1 MAIIYSYP
9 NQVTPVATDLLLG
22 TNANGKDNETR
33 NFTIQS
39 IIDLVNP
46 SVPGGGTVTNIL
58 TTGDTFI
65 SLTGGPITTTGTI
78 TAGLTAGGAPSATTF
93 LRGDN
98 TWATVASDNTTY
110 VLRSTQSGVNANLLL
125 TGSDL
130 LQTIVSLQPG
140 PYITLTDDGFN
151 GVEISAANVPLGT
164 VTSVEPGKGLA
175 IETGVA
181 EVNPE
186 LQVEPNGPNNYIRV
200 FETPTAPTQTDYIP
214 FNQAATGNVKTTT
227 FSTIPISAVDL
238 IKTYIDAGDDGDV
251 RNNTDTFTT
260 TGVVQQVV
268 SLTSAEYTAL
278 ATKDPNTLYV
288 VIASNPSF
296 TVTQTLVNNITG
308 GTAGVDYVLSG
319 PANGATQTGIAG
331 TPYAFTVTASP
342 ASGKYFSSAFAATN
356 PSGTISADATVTN
369 TLTGTIAAVPAGTCT
384 ATPVI
389 TNNTGSTNVTVA
401 VTPNPSSGTC
411 PHTYTFTATATASSG
426 FAFTSGPLFN
436 GSASGTITG
445 TATGNQNVPIS
456 VTGTVVASAPAQC
469 TVNLIVDT
477 TGVTSNDGSAAQ
489 FTLHGATTGA
499 TISGNCGDQ
508 YAFVTYALANSGY
521 EWASGP
527 VISAA
532 SGNLANTT
540 ITRTV
545 TGVLQIA
552 TPSTCVTTL
561 AIQDNIIN
569 NSGVQPAV
577 AYTIAG
583 DLDGDTDSGTCPNPY
598 NFATTVT
605 PNTGY
610 QFTAAIGVVNAQGTS
625 NTSETVITTIT
636 GTVEAIATNITITPN
651 VITSGITGGS
661 NFTVTT
667 PAAVVGLPPQNYSF
681 TPTIALDQDYV
692 WTSGPAFNPA
702 LPATGNA
709 SANTTVDIT
718 VTGNINYSPCYAQ
731 QLYYRSVSVC
741 CSFAVCG
748 SPITVFADNNNLC
761 SATKIYA
768 TQSGCGTTTY
778 APTGYYATVGGNSQY
793 RLWNQGSGTFSGNC
807 QTCIP

>member
-46 SVPGGGTVTNIL
+46 SVPGGGTITNI
-58 TTGDTFI
+58 TTVGDTFV

-98 TWATVASDNTTY
+98 TWATVAADNTTY

-130 LQTIVSLQPG
+130 LQSIVSLQPG

-175 IETGVA
+175 IETGLA

-186 LQVEPNGPNNYIRV
+186 LQVENTGPNNYIRV
-200 FETPTAPTQTDYIP
+200 FEAPQIPTQVDYIP
-214 FNQAATGNVKTTT
+214 FNEVATGGVRTTT
-227 FSTIPISAVDL
+227 FSTIPVTAVDL
-238 IKTYIDAGDDGDV
+238 IKSYIDAGDDGDV

-278 ATKDPNTLYV
+278 ATKDANTLYV

-296 TVTQTLVNNITG
+296 TVTQSLVNNITG
-308 GTAGVDYVLSG
+308 GTAGVDYTLSG
-319 PANGATQTGIAG
+319 PANGATQAGVAG

-342 ASGKYFSSAFAATN
+342 SSGKYFSSAFAATN
-356 PSGTISADATVTN
+356 PSGAISADATVTN

-389 TNNTGSTNVTVA
+389 TNNTGSTNVTLS

-411 PHTYTFTATATASSG
+411 PHAYTFTASASATSG
-426 FAFTSGPLFN
+426 FAFTSGPFFN

-456 VTGTVVASAPAQC
+456 VTGTVAASSAPQC
-469 TVNLIVDT
+469 TVTLNVNT
-477 TGVTSNDGSAAQ
+477 TGITSADGSAAQ
-489 FTLHGATTGA
+489 FTLSGDTTGSVR
-499 TISGNCGDQ
+499 SGNCGSG
-508 YAFVTYALANSGY
+508 YAFSTGIAANSGF
-521 EWASGP
+521 EFSSGP
-527 VISAA
+527 TISNNT
-532 SGNLANTT
+532 GNLSNTT
-540 ITRTV
+540 VTTTI
-545 TGVLQIA
+545 TGVLQVA
-552 TPSTCVTTL
+552 AVSQCVATL

-569 NSGVQPAV
+569 NSGAQPNV
-577 AYTIAG
+577 AYTISGSQSG
-583 DLDGDTDSGTCPNPY
+583 DQNIGPCPKPY

-605 PNTGY
+605 AKSGY
-610 QFTAAIGVVNAQGTS
+610 QFTSGPNVVNAQGS
-625 NTSETVITTIT
+625 ISSSQTVTTTLT
-636 GTVEAIATNITITPN
+636 GTVEAIATNITITPSLN
-651 VITSGITGGS
+651 TSGITGTQ
-661 NFTVTT
+661 FTTTT
-667 PAAVVGLPPQNYSF
+667 PAAVTGLPPQNYNF
-681 TPTIALDQDYV
+681 TPTVVANAGFTF
-692 WTSGPAFNPA
+692 TSGPTFNPS
-702 LPATGNA
+702 LPATGSESTNK
-709 SANTTVDIT
+709 TIT
-718 VTGNINYSPCYAQ
+718 INVTGTVAANPPLGTQLVRCDNNTNTWYTPTTNISSGFIFYSGGQVC
-731 QLYYRSVSVC
+731 YRSLGNVY
-741 CSFAVCG
+741 
-748 SPITVFADNNNLC
+748 DL
-761 SATKIYA
+761 
-768 TQSGCGTTTY
+768 
-778 APTGYYATVGGNSQY
+778 TGLTNI
-793 RLWNQGSGTFSGNC
+793 GSGTVYSPGQPGNPCSGVGSC
-807 QTCIP
+807 

>member
-22 TNANGKDNETR
+22 TNLNGKDNETR

-58 TTGDTFI
+58 TTGDTFV

-110 VLRSTQSGVNANLLL
+110 VLRSTQSGINANLLL

-200 FETPTAPTQTDYIP
+200 FETPTVPTQTDYIP
-214 FNQAATGNVKTTT
+214 FNQAATGNVKSTT

-296 TVTQTLVNNITG
+296 TVTQTLVNNIAG

-319 PANGATQTGIAG
+319 PANGATQAGVAG

-411 PHTYTFTATATASSG
+411 PHAYTFTATATASSG

-445 TATGNQNVPIS
+445 TATGNQNIPIS
-456 VTGTVVASAPAQC
+456 VTGTVAATAAPQC
-469 TVNLIVDT
+469 TVTLNVDTSFVTGTEFTLSGDT
-477 TGVTSNDGSAAQ
+477 TGSTR
-489 FTLHGATTGA
+489 
-499 TISGNCGDQ
+499 SGNCGDG
-508 YAFVTYALANSGY
+508 YAFATQAIANSGY
-521 EWASGP
+521 EWATGP
-527 VISAA
+527 VISPAN
-532 SGNLANTT
+532 GNLANTT
-540 ITRTV
+540 VTSTV
-545 TGVLQIA
+545 TGVLQIV

-583 DLDGDTDSGTCPNPY
+583 NLAGATDSGNCPNAY

-610 QFTAAIGVVNAQGTS
+610 QFTAAIGIINAQGTS
-625 NTSETVITTIT
+625 TTSETVTTTIT

-651 VITSGITGGS
+651 VITSGITGSS

-692 WTSGPAFNPA
+692 WTSGPTFNPA

-718 VTGNINYSPCYAQ
+718 VTGNIDYSPCYAI
-731 QLYYRSVSVC
+731 QLFYGVTACPTGNFQNWFTDVSSS
-741 CSFAVCG
+741 SF
-748 SPITVFADNNNLC
+748 C
-761 SATKIYA
+761 SATKLWLN
-768 TQSGCGTTTY
+768 QSDCGTTNY
-778 APTGYYATVGGNSQY
+778 APAGIYKTASGQQKSWGGS
-793 RLWNQGSGTFSGNC
+793 SFTSNC
-807 QTCIP
+807 SNCP

>member
-9 NQVTPVATDLLLG
+9 NQTTPVATDLLLG
-22 TNANGKDNETR
+22 TDADGKNNTTK

-46 SVPGGGTVTNIL
+46 SVPGGGTVTSVL
-58 TTGDTFI
+58 TTGDTFV

-110 VLRSTQSGVNANLLL
+110 VLRSTQSGINANLLL

-175 IETGVA
+175 IETGIA

-214 FNQAATGNVKTTT
+214 FNQVTTGNVKSTT

-296 TVTQTLVNNITG
+296 TVTQTLVNNIAG

-319 PANGATQTGIAG
+319 PANGATQVGVAG

-411 PHTYTFTATATASSG
+411 PHAYTFTATATASSG

-445 TATGNQNVPIS
+445 TATGNQNIPIS
-456 VTGTVVASAPAQC
+456 VTGTVAATSAPQC
-469 TVNLIVDT
+469 TVTLNVDTSFVTGTEFTLSGDT
-477 TGVTSNDGSAAQ
+477 TGSTR
-489 FTLHGATTGA
+489 
-499 TISGNCGDQ
+499 SGNCGDGYLFATQ
-508 YAFVTYALANSGY
+508 AIANSGY
-521 EWASGP
+521 EWATGP
-527 VISAA
+527 VISPAN
-532 SGNLANTT
+532 GNLANTT
-540 ITRTV
+540 VTSTV
-545 TGVLQIA
+545 TGVLQAA
-552 TPSTCVTTL
+552 TPSTCITTL

-577 AYTIAG
+577 AYTIGG
-583 DLDGDTDSGTCPNPY
+583 DLAGATDSGNCPNAY
-598 NFATTVT
+598 NFVTTVT
-605 PNTGY
+605 PNSGY

-625 NTSETVITTIT
+625 STSETVTTTIT

-667 PAAVVGLPPQNYSF
+667 PAAVVGLPPQNYNF
-681 TPTIALDQDYV
+681 TPTITLDQDYD
-692 WTSGPAFNPA
+692 WTLGPTFNPV

-709 SANTTVDIT
+709 SVNTTVDIT
-718 VTGNINYSPCYAQ
+718 ITGNIQYNPCYTNV
-731 QLYYRSVSVC
+731 LYYSSSATC
-741 CSFAVCG
+741 PTSGF
-748 SPITVFADNNNLC
+748 TNFFMDNSNLC
-761 SATKIYA
+761 SATKIW
-768 TQSGCGTTTY
+768 TQQSNCGSTNY
-778 APTGYYATVGGNSQY
+778 APSGYYKTTGNQV
-793 RLWNQGSGTFSGNC
+793 RNWNGSSFNGNC
-807 QTCIP
+807 SNC